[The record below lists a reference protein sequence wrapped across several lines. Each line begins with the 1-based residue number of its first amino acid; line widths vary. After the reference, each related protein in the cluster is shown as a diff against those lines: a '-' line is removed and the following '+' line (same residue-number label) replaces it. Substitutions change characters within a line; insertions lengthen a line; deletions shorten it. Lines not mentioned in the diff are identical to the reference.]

1 MPSAL
6 GKRTCTL
13 LNGQESGGVR
23 EAPDATDTDVLIQ
36 GYSAYL
42 QALKKSPR
50 TVQGYTEDVT
60 RWARWWK
67 RGVEFFGQDEW
78 DDWTAHLDRE
88 GISGA
93 SIRRYQAALK
103 RFYKYLRRRK
113 VCQNEPAKDCE
124 TVAKAK
130 ALPSFLL
137 EAEVDLV
144 LSKVEPLRYRAMLEL
159 CYSCGLR
166 NEECRLLKL
175 SQVGETHLQLRG
187 KGNKERAIHLQPKTK
202 EILDRW
208 LAERQ
213 SDTDLVFPS
222 LHERVIRQATLQHVL
237 VRAMKVAGIAK
248 PFTVHGFRHSIAT
261 HLAMRKVPVEE
272 IQIFMGHNSIE
283 TTMIYIHLSKQLK
296 LDAIAAA
303 HPRRS

>member
-1 MPSAL
+1 MHS
-6 GKRTCTL
+6 
-13 LNGQESGGVR
+13 
-23 EAPDATDTDVLIQ
+23 PDARAGERGGAADTEVLIQ
-36 GYSAYL
+36 GFSSYL

-60 RWARWWK
+60 RWARWWQ
-67 RGVEFFGQDEW
+67 RPVEFFHQDEW

-113 VCQNEPAKDCE
+113 ICTNDPAKDCE
-124 TVAKAK
+124 TVAKQK
-130 ALPSFLL
+130 GLPPFLL

-144 LSKVEPLRYRAMLEL
+144 LSKVDVLRYRAMLEL

-166 NEECRLLKL
+166 NEECRTLKL
-175 SQVGETHLQLRG
+175 NQISDTHIQLYG
-187 KGNKERAIHLQPKTK
+187 KGNKERVVPLQPGTK
-202 EILDRW
+202 KILDEW
-208 LAERQ
+208 LRERK
-213 SDTDLVFPS
+213 SATDLVFPS
-222 LHERVIRQATLQHVL
+222 LHEQVIRQATLQHVL
-237 VRAMKVAGIAK
+237 VRALKRSGITK
-248 PFTVHGFRHSIAT
+248 PVTVHSLRHSIAT

-272 IQIFMGHNSIE
+272 IRIFMGHNSIE
-283 TTMIYIHLSKQLK
+283 TTMIYIHLATQIK
-296 LDAIAAA
+296 LDGIAAA